1 MEENLIH
8 GLSGAISSMI
18 ATGILHP
25 FESLRTKMQA
35 EIVSVYFIDY
45 ARKIYKEEGLKG
57 IYSGFSSSVINVTIS
72 YAMYFFSYKMLR
84 TWLLKKKPQ
93 LTFLDDAYA
102 SFLSSVIVIVI
113 NTPLW
118 TINTRLVK
126 DKSKRFLDVCKQI
139 LNREGIAGF
148 FKGASL
154 SILLTIN
161 PVIQYS
167 LYEFLKV
174 KSKSNKTLHFFLFG
188 AISKFIATVFTYP
201 ILTLRT
207 RQQLNE
213 AKNKSLLEE
222 LFSMF
227 QGENNLKSFL
237 ALYNGFF
244 SKAVQT
250 VLNSAI
256 ILTLHE
262 KISKVLTEKI
272 IKVGG
277 KAIIVR

>member
-102 SFLSSVIVIVI
+102 SFL
-113 NTPLW
+113 
-118 TINTRLVK
+118 
-126 DKSKRFLDVCKQI
+126 
-139 LNREGIAGF
+139 
-148 FKGASL
+148 
-154 SILLTIN
+154 
-161 PVIQYS
+161 
-167 LYEFLKV
+167 
-174 KSKSNKTLHFFLFG
+174 
-188 AISKFIATVFTYP
+188 
-201 ILTLRT
+201 
-207 RQQLNE
+207 
-213 AKNKSLLEE
+213 
-222 LFSMF
+222 
-227 QGENNLKSFL
+227 
-237 ALYNGFF
+237 
-244 SKAVQT
+244 
-250 VLNSAI
+250 
-256 ILTLHE
+256 
-262 KISKVLTEKI
+262 
-272 IKVGG
+272 
-277 KAIIVR
+277 